1 MNAVSPEYGQVHL
14 PVHDGS
20 QLGPVQLAQL
30 QLLVTVVLLQT
41 EKIFYNVEKYSVV
54 RKTFYRMEKYI
65 RMRENICQP
74 VKCEF
79 VQLLLGQV
87 EVALDGSLDGNTV
100 LKVG

>member
-1 MNAVSPEYGQVHL
+1 MNAVSPEYGEVHL

-54 RKTFYRMEKYI
+54 GKIFTEWK
-65 RMRENICQP
+65 NISDC
-74 VKCEF
+74 VIMF
-79 VQLLLGQV
+79 ANLSNV
-87 EVALDGSLDGNTV
+87 SLCSSFLVRLRSHLMGV
-100 LKVG
+100 LTGTLF

>member
-1 MNAVSPEYGQVHL
+1 MNAVSPEYGEVHL

-54 RKTFYRMEKYI
+54 GKIFTERK
-65 RMRENICQP
+65 NISDC
-74 VKCEF
+74 VIMF
-79 VQLLLGQV
+79 ANLSNV
-87 EVALDGSLDGNTV
+87 SLCSSFLVRLRSHLMGV
-100 LKVG
+100 LTGTLF

>member
-14 PVHDGS
+14 PVDDGS

-54 RKTFYRMEKYI
+54 RKNIFRMEKHI
-65 RMRENICQP
+65 QMRTNLSK
-74 VKCEF
+74 V
-79 VQLLLGQV
+79 
-87 EVALDGSLDGNTV
+87 SLCSSFLVRLRSHLMGV
-100 LKVG
+100 LTGTLF